1 MKKIVINR
9 SYGGFGLSY
18 DALQAL
24 GIESEHD
31 IERDDPKL
39 VALVESMG
47 KKANGRHS
55 ELIVVE
61 IPDDV
66 EYYVD
71 EYDGM
76 ECIRENHRVWY
87 K

>member
-9 SYGGFGLSY
+9 CYGGFSLSY

-24 GIESEHD
+24 GIESEYD

-39 VALVESMG
+39 VAVVESMG
-47 KKANGRHS
+47 DKATGRDS
-55 ELIVVE
+55 NLKIVE

-66 EYYVD
+66 QYFID
-71 EYDGM
+71 EYDGI
-76 ECIRENHRVWY
+76 ECIRENHRVWC

>member
-9 SYGGFGLSY
+9 CYGGFGLSY

-39 VALVESMG
+39 VAVVESMG
-47 KKANGRHS
+47 NKANCRFS
-55 ELIVVE
+55 ELKVVE
-61 IPDDV
+61 IPEDV
-66 EYYVD
+66 QYFID
-71 EYDGM
+71 EYDGI
-76 ECIRENHRVWY
+76 ECIRENHRVWC

>member
-9 SYGGFGLSY
+9 CYGGFGLSY

-39 VALVESMG
+39 VAVVESMG
-47 KKANGRHS
+47 DKANSRNS
-55 ELIVVE
+55 QLIVVE

-66 EYYVD
+66 QYFID

-76 ECIRENHRVWY
+76 ECIRENHRVWC